1 MAFARWY
8 PTLITLDTGQLL
20 ILGGADLSGTGVG
33 YPEIF
38 TPGAGWRTLTGA
50 YIAEI
55 ANGSGFYYP
64 RAWQA
69 SDGKVIAVAAGGTAV
84 YAIDPSG
91 NGQVSVVGQAPVSL
105 DFGEP
110 AIMFAQDRCL
120 ILGSD
125 GSAWVMD
132 ISGPT
137 PVFTQTGGLAA
148 RPHLVEPD
156 GTARRPGH
164 GERWQRGQF

>member
-1 MAFARWY
+1 DILSASPSGPMAFARWY
-8 PTLITLDTGQLL
+8 PTLITLDTGQQL
-20 ILGGADLSGTGVG
+20 ILGGRDQNFAGVG

-38 TPGAGWRTLTGA
+38 TPGVGWRTLTGA

-55 ANGSGFYYP
+55 ANGGGYYYA

-69 SDGKVIAVAAGGTAV
+69 SNGKVIVAAAGGTTL

-91 NGQVSVVGQAPVSL
+91 NGQVSVVGHAPVSL

-110 AIMFAQDRCL
+110 ATMFAPDRCL

-125 GSAWVMD
+125 GSAWVMN

-137 PVFTQTGGLAA
+137 PVFTQTG
-148 RPHLVEPD
+148 
-156 GTARRPGH
+156 
-164 GERWQRGQF
+164 